1 MDKKLTLFF
10 ILYLGVITA
19 CSSFSGNS
27 APVPTVPPAVTNDRI
42 NDTLDHNF
50 QQWAR
55 NDAIPPIYDPQFA
68 AANRAELRGDE
79 LVMGVSLGGEAKA
92 YPVSTLQFREMVND
106 ELAGIPILV
115 TW

>member
-1 MDKKLTLFF
+1 MVKKSIFF
-10 ILYLGVITA
+10 LIILLSLLTA
-19 CSSFSGNS
+19 CSGLRARR
-27 APVPTVPPAVTNDRI
+27 APVPTVPPAATNERM
-42 NDTLDHNF
+42 NDTFDHNF

-68 AANRAELRGDE
+68 AANKAELRGDE
-79 LVMGVSLGGEAKA
+79 LVMGVSLAGEAKA